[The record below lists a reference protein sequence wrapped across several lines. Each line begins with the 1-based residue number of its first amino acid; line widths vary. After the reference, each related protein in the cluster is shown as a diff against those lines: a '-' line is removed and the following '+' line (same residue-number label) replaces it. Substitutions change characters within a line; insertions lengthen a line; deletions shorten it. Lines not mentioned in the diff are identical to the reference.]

1 MDAKNKVNVRIAGK
15 DYTLVGVESEE
26 YMQKIGLY
34 IDKKMNEI
42 MKVNTRL
49 STSMAAVLTAI
60 NIADDYYK
68 CHESEKDLQKELN
81 DLTSELER
89 LKEANKSLSGENA
102 TLQNKNTELQ
112 LELAKKEAELGG
124 VKNTIGKVRHR

>member
-1 MDAKNKVNVRIAGK
+1 MEVKNKVNVRIAGK

-26 YMQKIGLY
+26 YIQKIGLY
-34 IDKKMNEI
+34 IDRKMNEI
-42 MKVNTRL
+42 MKINPRL

-68 CHESEKDLQKELN
+68 TYETEKKLQKDLG
-81 DLTSELER
+81 DLTAEFER
-89 LKEANKSLSGENA
+89 LKEVNKALASENA
-102 TLQNKNTELQ
+102 TLQSKNTELQ

>member
-1 MDAKNKVNVRIAGK
+1 MDVKNKVNVRIAGK

-26 YMQKIGLY
+26 YMQKISLY

-68 CHESEKDLQKELN
+68 CHESEKHLQKELN

-102 TLQNKNTELQ
+102 TLHNKNTELQ

>member
-1 MDAKNKVNVRIAGK
+1 MDVKNKVNVRIAGK

-26 YMQKIGLY
+26 YIQKIGLF

-42 MKVNTRL
+42 MKINPRL

-68 CHESEKDLQKELN
+68 SFENEKKLQKDLS
-81 DLTSELER
+81 DLTAEFER
-89 LKEANKSLSGENA
+89 LKEVNKALASENA
-102 TLQNKNTELQ
+102 ALQSKNTELQ

>member
-1 MDAKNKVNVRIAGK
+1 MDVKNKVNVRIAGK

-68 CHESEKDLQKELN
+68 CHETEKNLQKEVN
-81 DLTSELER
+81 DLASELER
-89 LKEANKSLSGENA
+89 LKEVNKSLSGENA

>member
-1 MDAKNKVNVRIAGK
+1 MQEKNKVNIRVAGK

-26 YMQKIGLY
+26 YLQKIGLY

-60 NIADDYYK
+60 NIADDYFK
-68 CHESEKDLQKELN
+68 TFEEEKRLQKELN
-81 DLTSELER
+81 DAQAELER
-89 LKEANKSLSGENA
+89 LKEANKALTAENKA
-102 TLQNKNTELQ
+102 LQSKNADLQ
-112 LELAKKEAELGG
+112 LELAKKEVELGG
-124 VKNTIGKVRHR
+124 VKSTIGKVRHR